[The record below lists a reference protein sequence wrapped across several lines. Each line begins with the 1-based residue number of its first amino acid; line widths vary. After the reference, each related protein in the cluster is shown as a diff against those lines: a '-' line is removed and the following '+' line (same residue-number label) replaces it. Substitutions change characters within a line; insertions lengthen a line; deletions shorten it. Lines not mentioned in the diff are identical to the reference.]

1 MGILIDLG
9 LVEIFIEECDGI
21 ILKGNRR
28 EIWVGGVNIGNRPLF
43 FLVLR
48 TGCNRDVFIK

>member
-48 TGCNRDVFIK
+48 TG